1 MHLKYFF
8 SSFLYVQLTL
18 LSDLLIN
25 NEYLEL
31 HFITSAR
38 KFLVSFPVRKVATIW
53 QLNPYVVSFCI
64 VKNKCH
70 KLNICPTLLLYNNI
84 NWQMSLDDKA
94 KCISS
99 DLFFST
105 ELSLWSLKSTYL
117 EDCLSMSNNSLSSV
131 IWDFPCRNVWII
143 KANCPLKKMLMYCPK
158 TYLCGESYPLH
169 WQDWYFNLQI
179 VCTEVLCQFNYCLI
193 NEV

>member
-1 MHLKYFF
+1 MHFKYFF

-84 NWQMSLDDKA
+84 NWKMSLDDKA

-143 KANCPLKKMLMYCPK
+143 KANCPLKKNVNVLSKNILVWRKLP
-158 TYLCGESYPLH
+158 SPLAGLVFQSTNSLH
-169 WQDWYFNLQI
+169 RSAVPIQLLSD
-179 VCTEVLCQFNYCLI
+179 
-193 NEV
+193 